1 MPPELLNPGV
11 TDASAEDSIAAD
23 LEKAWST
30 AESGEPA
37 DLPADTG
44 LSDPASLPVERPAG
58 QPARDDQGRFAKA
71 QQDAAAAAAQQQDP
85 ARAAQQQQ
93 AALEAQ
99 QQAQQPARA
108 APPPGWSVPAK
119 QAYEAL
125 PQPVKDAIAKREEEV
140 ARGLS
145 KLAEWKDVE
154 PFRDLAAQHGT
165 TVGKALEAYTAA
177 ERLLAT
183 NPVEGFKFLANKFQ
197 VDLRQVA
204 QMIYGNGAQPGRQQ
218 PGPANGGHQPPPAVL
233 APLFQE
239 VQALRA
245 AVNQQQQADTAQKRN
260 RAESDIMSFAADP
273 TNKWFD
279 NVLPQMVSLYQ
290 SGQAKTLK
298 EAYDTAC
305 WTNPEVRAALI
316 SEQQAADLGRR
327 RTDANAAAA
336 SARRAAGSI
345 TGSPSAGASPAGGS
359 DPATIDDAL
368 ELAWSRSA
376 GAVR

>member
-1 MPPELLNPGV
+1 MFPEAQNPGAAGAPV
-11 TDASAEDSIAAD
+11 EDSIDAD

-30 AESGEPA
+30 VETDAPV
-37 DLPADTG
+37 DLPVDAGRPDT
-44 LSDPASLPVERPAG
+44 AAERPIG
-58 QPARDDQGRFAKA
+58 QPSRDEQGRFARA
-71 QQDAAAAAAQQQDP
+71 QPDAAATLDP
-85 ARAAQQQQ
+85 ARQAQQP
-93 AALEAQ
+93 AATQDA

-119 QAYEAL
+119 QAYDAL

-140 ARGLS
+140 GRGLA

-165 TVGKALEAYTAA
+165 TVAKALDAYVAA
-177 ERLLAT
+177 EKLLAS
-183 NPVEGFKFLANKFQ
+183 NPVEGFRFLANKFQ

-204 QMIYGNGAQPGRQQ
+204 NLIYGGGAQPGRQQ
-218 PGPANGGHQPPPAVL
+218 PGNANGGHQQPPAVL

-245 AVNQQQQADTAQKRN
+245 AVNQQREADTAQKRSK
-260 RAESDIMSFAADP
+260 AESDIMAFAADP
-273 TNKWFD
+273 ANKWFD
-279 NVLPQMVSLYQ
+279 NVLPAMTRLYQ

-298 EAYDTAC
+298 EAYETAC

-316 SEQQAADLGRR
+316 SEQQAADLEKRR
-327 RTDANAAAA
+327 ADAGAAAT

-345 TGSPSAGASPAGGS
+345 TGSPSAGASPDRGS
-359 DPATIDDAL
+359 DPDTIDAAL
-368 ELAWSRSA
+368 EMAWSRSA